1 MPTAQKDDSILD
13 KPEYNVPVQPGHS
26 NNLTLQYT
34 SDTDKTLYPAY
45 WSQYSI
51 SKRDMA
57 EVLPKAYQALQ
68 TTPYLFL
75 LH

>member
-1 MPTAQKDDSILD
+1 MPTAQKDDSISD
-13 KPEYNVPVQPGHS
+13 KPEYNVPALQGHS

-34 SDTDKTLYPAY
+34 FDTNKKLYPAY

-57 EVLPKAYQALQ
+57 EVLPKAYQAS
-68 TTPYLFL
+68 
-75 LH
+75 